1 MVPRWPRAWVPAP
14 LVATPQTPPPIHTLD
29 MLRSGS
35 SRPAA
40 HTEDSPSGRE
50 GGGTWCLLKGE
61 SRCPGHCAHPPHPP
75 PFLPKGSSL
84 PRPRANC
91 HASCLGPAPW
101 PRDGRS
107 RAAGAETLSQC
118 PAPEGRGD
126 AVCPLLRARLHRGAL
141 CKHQQLFQ
149 KVRPSQAAKLG
160 PAWTRLPPLA
170 SGCTGTSHPAFC
182 RVSSTRVCHE
192 NGAAA
197 VPGGSAPHPTP
208 PVACLVWL
216 SGFVLNE
223 FHRMLS
229 PLLGVPDGGSFG

>member
-1 MVPRWPRAWVPAP
+1 M
-14 LVATPQTPPPIHTLD
+14 LTHHT
-29 MLRSGS
+29 
-35 SRPAA
+35 
-40 HTEDSPSGRE
+40 
-50 GGGTWCLLKGE
+50 
-61 SRCPGHCAHPPHPP
+61 PP

-141 CKHQQLFQ
+141 CKQQQLFQ

-170 SGCTGTSHPAFC
+170 SGRTGTSHPAFC